1 MKVLLVDDHAVVLG
15 GVRRLLQTSLDA
27 EILQANSGEQAL
39 DIVATDEPN
48 LILLDLNL
56 GGMGGLD
63 VIKRVKKNPSAPKIV
78 VLSMHTEP
86 AYISQALKAGADG
99 YVSKAAD
106 AEDVVAAVESV
117 LAGKRFIEAELRDK
131 LGPAGDSDPLDKLT
145 ARELEILRLLGR
157 GESLNAIADVLGI
170 AYKTVANTCTQ
181 MKHKLGLERTADL
194 IRVALSGDGAGRKSD
209 P

>member
-1 MKVLLVDDHAVVLG
+1 MKILLVDDHAVVLD
-15 GVRRLLQTSLDA
+15 GVRRLLQTSLNA
-27 EILQANSGEQAL
+27 EILEASSGEQAIDL
-39 DIVATDEPN
+39 VATNRPD
-48 LILLDLNL
+48 LILMDLNL
-56 GGMGGLD
+56 GGMGGLE
-63 VIKRVKKNPSAPKIV
+63 VIQRINKSANPPRMI

-106 AEDVVAAVESV
+106 AEEVVAAVETV
-117 LAGKRFIEAELRDK
+117 LAGNRYIEADLRDK
-131 LGPAGDSDPLDKLT
+131 LRPSGEGDPLDKLT

-194 IRVALSGDGAGRKSD
+194 IRIALGGDATSRK
-209 P
+209 

>member
-1 MKVLLVDDHAVVLG
+1 MKILLVDDHAVVLD
-15 GVRRLLQTSLDA
+15 GVRRLLQTSLKA
-27 EILQANSGEQAL
+27 EILQASSGEKAI
-39 DIVATDEPN
+39 DMAAIDKPD

-56 GGMGGLD
+56 GGMGGLE
-63 VIKRVKKNPSAPKIV
+63 VIQRVKKYSNPPRIV

-106 AEDVVAAVESV
+106 AEEVVTAVETV
-117 LAGKRFIEAELRDK
+117 LSGNCYIEADLRAK
-131 LGPAGDSDPLDKLT
+131 LGPGSDGDPLDKLT

-194 IRVALSGDGAGRKSD
+194 IRVALGGDTVGKK
-209 P
+209 

>member
-1 MKVLLVDDHAVVLG
+1 MKILLVDDHAVVLD
-15 GVRRLLQTSLDA
+15 GVRRLLQTSLET
-27 EILQANSGEQAL
+27 EILQATSGEQAIEL
-39 DIVATDEPN
+39 VATEKPD

-56 GGMGGLD
+56 GGMGGLE
-63 VIKRVKKNPSAPKIV
+63 VIQRIKKCDHPPRIV
-78 VLSMHTEP
+78 ILSMHTEP
-86 AYISQALKAGADG
+86 AYISQALKSGADG

-106 AEDVVAAVESV
+106 AEEVVAAVEAV
-117 LAGKRFIEAELRDK
+117 LAGNRYIEADLRDK
-131 LGPAGDSDPLDKLT
+131 LGPAGDGDPLDKLT

-194 IRVALSGDGAGRKSD
+194 IRIALGGDTIGRK
-209 P
+209 